1 MVTLWPAPVTSG
13 VGPGGRSP
21 DIKAPLIII
30 IIMFALMIMKVV
42 LTLTLSCGGG
52 EVLVEISCPQQ
63 LQQILIRI
71 ICKQYQWMQRAK
83 EKPIKKNLEVGLH
96 RKLR

>member
-1 MVTLWPAPVTSG
+1 
-13 VGPGGRSP
+13 
-21 DIKAPLIII
+21 
-30 IIMFALMIMKVV
+30 MFALMIMKVV

-63 LQQILIRI
+63 LQQILIRV